1 MSEYSAEIELEI
13 VFDPHKAPPI
23 SSYSRDLG
31 EFYEGAVYLTV
42 EVTGTVSRYY
52 PARFSGAP
60 DSWAPEEG
68 GEVEVTGLACTHNGD
83 ALDYDAITWLMSKQD
98 WSDAEQALFE
108 AAQDC
113 DGDDDGAREGRGRD
127 EF

>member
-1 MSEYSAEIELEI
+1 MSREYSADIELEI
-13 VFDPHKAPPI
+13 VFDPHTTLEEYEGSA
-23 SSYSRDLG
+23 DW
-31 EFYEGAVYLTV
+31 YEGAVYLAV

-52 PARFSGAP
+52 PARVSGGP

-68 GEVEVTGLACTHNGD
+68 GEVEITGLACKHNGD
-83 ALDYDAITWLMSKQD
+83 ALDYDAIAWLMSKED

-113 DGDDDGAREGRGRD
+113 DGDDDRGRD
-127 EF
+127 EY